1 MPQPLDAAPEFDTMA
16 AMRKLEA
23 VGIDRKQAQA
33 HTEALRDNRARLA
46 TGADIRRIEEKMA
59 TKTDLARL
67 EARMYG
73 VFVALAAAVIAA
85 GKYL

>member
-1 MPQPLDAAPEFDTMA
+1 
-16 AMRKLEA
+16 
-23 VGIDRKQAQA
+23 
-33 HTEALRDNRARLA
+33 
-46 TGADIRRIEEKMA
+46 MA

-73 VFVALAAAVIAA
+73 VFVALAAVVIAA

>member
-1 MPQPLDAAPEFDTMA
+1 MNTADTAPEFDTMA

-23 VGIDRKQAQA
+23 ADVDRKQAQA

-46 TGADIRRIEEKMA
+46 AGADIRRIEEKMA
-59 TKTDLARL
+59 TKTGLARL
-67 EARMYG
+67 EVRMYG
-73 VFVALAAAVIAA
+73 VFVALAAAGIAA

>member
-1 MPQPLDAAPEFDTMA
+1 MA

-23 VGIDRKQAQA
+23 AGVDRKQAQA
-33 HTEALRDNRARLA
+33 HPEAPRGNRARLA
-46 TGADIRRIEEKMA
+46 TEADIRRIEEKMA

-73 VFVALAAAVIAA
+73 VFVALAAAGIAA

>member
-1 MPQPLDAAPEFDTMA
+1 MNTVDTAPEFDTMA

-23 VGIDRKQAQA
+23 AGVDRKQAQA
-33 HTEALRDNRARLA
+33 HTEVLRDSQVRLA
-46 TGADIRRIEEKMA
+46 TEADIRRIEEKMA

-73 VFVALAAAVIAA
+73 VFVALAAVVIAA